1 VPTPLTASLSKGGC
15 GCRQL
20 SYVKNEE
27 FRTAAFSQPFSLLAE
42 LKGVNNEMV
51 EVSGDTS
58 NRLFEVLEE
67 WELTYRVLIRNGKY

>member
-1 VPTPLTASLSKGGC
+1 
-15 GCRQL
+15 
-20 SYVKNEE
+20 
-27 FRTAAFSQPFSLLAE
+27 
-42 LKGVNNEMV
+42 MV